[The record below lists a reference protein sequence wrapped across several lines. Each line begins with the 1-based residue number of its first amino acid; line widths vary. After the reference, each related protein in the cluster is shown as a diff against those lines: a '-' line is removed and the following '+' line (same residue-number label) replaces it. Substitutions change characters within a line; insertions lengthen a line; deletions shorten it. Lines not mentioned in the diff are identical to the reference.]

1 MRIHKRRGIAW
12 ALLIL
17 FLAVIVIGIVW
28 TVLYYGGLK
37 PMFTNLPNQYPGAY
51 QSLTFTFVEDFALF
65 WTALVTIAITLWLWN
80 QSQKDYQR

>member
-1 MRIHKRRGIAW
+1 MKIRKRRGLGW

-17 FLAVIVIGIVW
+17 FLSVVMIGIVW

-37 PMFTNLPNQYPGAY
+37 PMFTNLPVQYPGAY
-51 QSLTFTFVEDFALF
+51 TSLTFSFVEDFALF
-65 WTALVTIAITLWLWN
+65 WTALVTVALIVWLWN